1 MRRSSKIEEDAF
13 WDPLMTA
20 QWDSK
25 TVFWTG
31 HVPGDG
37 DQVHCTRSTG
47 RIYIEVV
54 GEGMGAGLD
63 AIGVAVE
70 GHGECP
76 DVLVAVVT
84 MAGVL
89 SHSFPYKVKVSD

>member
-1 MRRSSKIEEDAF
+1 MI
-13 WDPLMTA
+13 A

-25 TVFWTG
+25 TVFQTG

-63 AIGVAVE
+63 VISLDVE

-76 DVLVAVVT
+76 DVLVAVVA
-84 MAGVL
+84 MAGAV
-89 SHSFPYKVKVSD
+89 SHSVSYKIEVSD